1 MGNITTVQQ
10 IYAAFGRG
18 DIPAILE
25 HLADSVEWE
34 YGISKTEVP
43 WLQLQNG
50 KTNVSNFF
58 ESLKQ
63 FDLHKFEPKVFFE
76 NGNIVVA
83 LIDVELTVKA
93 TGIKIIE
100 EDETH
105 IWHFN
110 TKGQVI
116 KYGHR
121 LDTHRHWLAYKGK
134 NSLGINLVDFA

>member
-10 IYAAFGRG
+10 IYTAFSRG

-25 HLADSVEWE
+25 YLSDSVVWE
-34 YGISKTEVP
+34 YGISDTDVP

-50 KTNVSNFF
+50 KANVPRFF
-58 ESLKQ
+58 ESLEQ
-63 FDLHKFEPKVFFE
+63 FELHKFEPKVFLE

-93 TGIKIIE
+93 TGVKVIE

-110 TKGQVI
+110 MQGQVI

-121 LDTHRHWLAYKGK
+121 LDTHRHWLAYKGE
-134 NSLGINLVDFA
+134 NS